1 MQSASMN
8 FSNRLKHFLSVA
20 TVSLCASMVCVLSS
34 VQAQDYPSG
43 AITMVVGFPPG
54 GSNDMVARI
63 FAPKV
68 SDILGVPVIVLNK
81 AGANALIGT
90 EFVVRAPP
98 DGYTITLASASPLA
112 ISPHT
117 YPNMPFDT
125 LKDLVGI
132 TTVAQTPELLSINPS
147 VPANNLQELIALSK
161 TRQVTIASSGNG
173 GLPHLAIELLRIA
186 AGKGQ
191 IVHVPYKG
199 AGPAIADLL
208 GAHVDGIVVDLAP
221 QYPLVQDGR
230 LRPIAVTNS
239 TRALLLPDVMT
250 SVEQDVPSLLA
261 VNWFSVM
268 APAKTPKPVI
278 DKLYTAFVKA
288 AGDPDLVDSL
298 RKIGVEPFLQ
308 PSPEAF
314 AKFLRSETERW
325 GLVAKASGARSD

>member
-1 MQSASMN
+1 MLSVSI
-8 FSNRLKHFLSVA
+8 HFLKRHKQHLA
-20 TVSLCASMVCVLSS
+20 CFFLCLCASMTYMLPCA
-34 VQAQDYPSG
+34 QAQDYPSK
-43 AITMVVGFPPG
+43 AITLVVGFPPG
-54 GSNDMVARI
+54 GSNDIVARI

-68 SDILGVPVIVLNK
+68 SDILGVPVIILNK
-81 AGANALIGT
+81 AGSNALIGT

-117 YPNMPFDT
+117 YANMPFDT

-132 TTVAQTPELLSINPS
+132 TTVAQTPELLSIHAS
-147 VPANNLQELIALSK
+147 VPAKNLQELIALSK

-186 AGKGQ
+186 AGEGQ

-221 QYPLVQDGR
+221 QYPMVQDGR

-239 TRALLLPDVMT
+239 TRALLLPEVQT
-250 SVEQDVPSLLA
+250 SVEQGFPTLLA

-278 DKLYTAFVKA
+278 DKLFTAFVKA
-288 AGDPDLVDSL
+288 AGDPELVESL

-308 PSPEAF
+308 SSPEAF
-314 AKFLRSETERW
+314 EKFLLSETERW
-325 GLVAKASGARSD
+325 GQVAKASGARSD